1 MAAAYLYAEGSGP
14 CPREIEVGMH
24 VETFGAA
31 AVLGRVMGAGELR
44 RIAAARNV
52 VRAYQSRMHYRD
64 QDGNENWVEWTNA
77 HPELARIL
85 NAAEQAVEE
94 LDNGE

>member
-14 CPREIEVGMH
+14 CPKEIEIGMH

-44 RIAAARNV
+44 RITAARNV
-52 VRAYQSRMHYRD
+52 VRAYQSRKYYRD
-64 QDGNENWVEWTNA
+64 RDVNENWVEWTRE
-77 HPELARIL
+77 HPDLSRIL
-85 NAAEQAVEE
+85 DAAEQVVEE
-94 LDNGE
+94 LDNG

>member
-1 MAAAYLYAEGSGP
+1 MAAAYLYAEGDGP

-44 RIAAARNV
+44 RIAAAKNV
-52 VRAYQSRMHYRD
+52 VRAYQSRKYYRD
-64 QDGNENWVEWTNA
+64 AGGNENWAQWTNQ
-77 HPELARIL
+77 HPDLARIL
-85 NAAEQAVEE
+85 NAAERAVEE
-94 LDNGE
+94 LDNG